1 MRMPLKI
8 KAGLAISCSQ
18 HISNRGVS
26 LNLYLSL

>member
-1 MRMPLKI
+1 MRMLLKI

-18 HISNRGVS
+18 HIGKRGVS